1 MAVPTRKSQLA
12 AIPGSYPTPRLV
24 TSKKLRAMMGT
35 ELTIDHLYVVTWIES
50 RQAQQFKSK
59 QPYASTTVSASRTAV
74 VYFSRSGNTALAA
87 NH

>member
-1 MAVPTRKSQLA
+1 
-12 AIPGSYPTPRLV
+12 
-24 TSKKLRAMMGT
+24 MMGT
-35 ELTIDHLYVVTWIES
+35 ELTIDHLYAVTWIES

-74 VYFSRSGNTALAA
+74 VYFLRSGNTALAA